1 MTFERNELFD
11 MISSRRFSGITTDID
26 DFNGKLLVLTKNE
39 ALRSLEKLQTLP
51 KSATVFSEE
60 ILPECLPFKKAYSE
74 DFRRDFALLSKLFY
88 NNVSDKMKFVFVTGT
103 NGKTSTTNFIRQILE
118 KAGERVCLIG
128 TEGFFYKD
136 CEEYFSMT
144 TPDPHILHGMLDKAY
159 KIGARTVVMEASAH
173 AIALKK
179 LSGIC
184 ANVATLTNIERD
196 HLDFFKT
203 TEAYEAAKRA
213 LFTKDCAKKI
223 AIPQKYEYF
232 AENYDKNDVYMYS
245 PTFCDGLTYFVKK
258 TLPSLY
264 SEYIYG
270 RRRMIVEHKNL
281 VGAFNA
287 ENVAA
292 AILSCLAYGLPEED
306 VFSWLS
312 SLTPPCGRAE
322 NVKNALGINV
332 VIDFAHTPSALENVL
347 KAFRGRGRVIC
358 VFGAGG
364 DRDKGKRRLMGN
376 VAGRF
381 ADLSFITSDN
391 PRSEDPLSIIADIA
405 KGVEDVGGSYEA
417 VEDRA
422 NAVYLSIKTARK
434 GDTIVIAGKG
444 AEKTVEIN
452 GKLLPYSDKET
463 VQRILFS

>member
-1 MTFERNELFD
+1 MTFERNELFE
-11 MISSRRFSGITTDID
+11 MISSRRFSGITTDVD

-39 ALRSLEKLQTLP
+39 ALRSYEKLQTLP
-51 KSATVFSEE
+51 KSASVFSEE
-60 ILPECLPFKKAYSE
+60 ILPESLPFKKLYSE
-74 DFRRDFALLSKLFY
+74 DFRRDFALASKLFF

-103 NGKTSTTNFIRQILE
+103 NGKTSTTHFIRQILE
-118 KAGERVCLIG
+118 RAGERVCLIG
-128 TEGFFYKD
+128 TEGFFYKEY
-136 CEEYFSMT
+136 EEYFSMT

-159 KIGARTVVMEASAH
+159 KLGARTVVMEASAH

-184 ANVATLTNIERD
+184 AEVATLTNIERD

-213 LFTKDCAKKI
+213 LFAKDCAKKI

-232 AENYDKNDVYMYS
+232 AQNFAKTDVYTYS
-245 PTFCDGLTYFVKK
+245 PTFCDGVTYFAKK
-258 TLPSLY
+258 SLPSLCV
-264 SEYIYG
+264 EYICG
-270 RRRMIVEHKNL
+270 KRRMSVEHKNL

-292 AILSCLAYGLPEED
+292 AIVSCLAYGLPEED
-306 VFSWLS
+306 VFSSLS
-312 SLTPPCGRAE
+312 SLTPPRGRAE
-322 NVKNALGINV
+322 KVGNALGINV

-347 KAFRGRGRVIC
+347 KAFRTRGRVIC

-391 PRSEDPLSIIADIA
+391 PRNEDPLSIIADIA
-405 KGVEDVGGSYEA
+405 KGVEEVGGSYEA

-422 NAVYLSIKTARK
+422 NAIYLSIKTARK

-452 GKLLPYSDKET
+452 GKFLPYSDKET